1 MKRQL
6 FGNCEEDSPY
16 GNDANEES
24 VLTNL
29 KKSFSNCELR
39 KKMIMILTCLPES
52 WSVRQIMR
60 EFDASNYIVRQAK

>member
-6 FGNCEEDSPY
+6 FGNCKEDSPY
-16 GNDANEES
+16 ADDANEES

-39 KKMIMILTCLPES
+39 KKKIMILTCLNPG
-52 WSVRQIMR
+52 V
-60 EFDASNYIVRQAK
+60 SN